1 MADRPRFTILCATY
15 NQAAYLE
22 ESINSVLAQTCND
35 YEMVI
40 VDDGSTDETP
50 DTLRALLERMPAE
63 QRERFVVQRIA
74 NSGQTGAYERGFALS
89 RGEYVCLLDSDDR
102 FLPDKLAVLEGA
114 VREHPDA
121 GLLMHPLRVVDPVGR
136 STGVVRPQGA
146 GLSSGD
152 IREQMRRNARH
163 SAPGASGL
171 VFRRDVLA
179 RLFPAP
185 TKGFPFAADA
195 YLSFGASCLAPVAA
209 LPEPLADYRMQP
221 GGQYLRR
228 MLSPDGLRRQVAF
241 QDVVAGHFGLQQA
254 GRRNSFFARNRYA
267 LAMFSEEPGTQLRE
281 LALLLTAT
289 ATDPYFGPRQKLVLL
304 AFWLVSFAVRP
315 ARFARLWGWFQR
327 RQTGWHLVA
336 ADHPPAAHQAL
347 G

>member
-22 ESINSVLAQTCND
+22 ESIASVLAQTVDD
-35 YEMVI
+35 YEMVVI
-40 VDDGSTDETP
+40 DDGSTDETP
-50 DTLRALLERMPAE
+50 DVLRALLDRMPAE
-63 QRERFVVQRIA
+63 QRGRFTVERVD
-74 NSGQTGAYERGFALS
+74 NGGQTAAYEHGFALS
-89 RGEYVCLLDSDDR
+89 RGDYICLLDSDDR
-102 FLPDKLAVLEGA
+102 FLPHKLEVLAEA
-114 VREHPDA
+114 VRAHPDA
-121 GLLMHPLRVVDPVGR
+121 GLLMHPLRVTDPSGR
-136 STGVVRPQGA
+136 VTGVVRPQGA

-152 IREQMRRNARH
+152 IRQQMRRSARH

-179 RLFPAP
+179 QLFPAP
-185 TKGFPFAADA
+185 TKGFSFAADA

-228 MLSPDGLRRQVAF
+228 MVSPDGLRRQVAF
-241 QDVVAGHFGLQQA
+241 QDVVAGHFGLRRA
-254 GRRNSFFARNRYA
+254 ARRNSFFARNRYA
-267 LAMFSEEPGTQLRE
+267 LAMFSAEPRAQLRE
-281 LALLLTAT
+281 LALLLAAT
-289 ATDPYFGPRQKLVLL
+289 ARDPYFDLRQKLVLV
-304 AFWLVSFAVRP
+304 AFWVVTFAARP
-315 ARFARLWGWFQR
+315 TRFARLWGWFQR

-336 ADHPPAAHQAL
+336 ANRSPTERHAV